1 MKDQQN
7 DIKRGLEHLP
17 QYEADAQVWD
27 HIEEALN
34 DERNPKLILW
44 CWARSIAAMLA
55 IVLAVQFWLSDDQDL
70 ADLHKEELRLAAEQ
84 SVGITPNLPTQ
95 PRSPVS
101 TTRTTTT
108 VSPDKQDTQNTELM
122 FANADSSIVT
132 LNVNGLSS
140 GCMSANEN
148 YPSYKWSMGDGSSP
162 SLSNRAFS
170 YSTSNEHTVTLNNSN
185 SSSFGFTAGTD
196 YDQSNTI
203 GYNDMDAKSTFGY
216 TNGVIGNSSD
226 EKPISGV
233 NHTAGKTSNIVPPF
247 GRIREKEKYQC
258 IILDSVQFTNNSSF
272 YSQDPQLYEPVN
284 TENYF
289 PLVENDYLS
298 PLKEPLSTFGIDV
311 DNASYAVMRT
321 KINAQQIVPKDAVRI
336 EEFVNYFDYDYPQ
349 PVGNDPFSVNLET
362 ANCPWNAKHQLVRI
376 GLKGKDIDYQ
386 NLKHSNLVF
395 LIDVSGSMDSENK
408 LPLVKKSLK
417 LLVDQMGKED
427 RIAIVTYA
435 GAAGLALESTK
446 CSEKEYIKKKIDQL
460 DAGGSTA
467 GGQGITL
474 AYKIAVENRIPEGNN
489 RVIMCTDGDFNVGQ
503 STDSDMKNLIIEN
516 RNRGIFITAC
526 GFGMGNY
533 QDSKMET
540 IADNGNGNY
549 FYIDTYRESTKVFE
563 RDIRATLFT
572 IAKDVKIQVEFN
584 PKHVKAYRL
593 IGYENRKMPPQDFND
608 DSKDGGEL
616 GAGHTVTALYEI
628 IPAGSDEAIPGD
640 LGLKYQ
646 QPGMNTNTAF
656 TNELLTVK
664 LRYKKPNGDVSW
676 LIEKSIM
683 AGSKPFEQSST
694 DFRFAA
700 GTALFAQQLRQSR
713 HINEENFDL
722 ALKIL
727 NQSKGSDI
735 NGDRQE
741 LITLVNQAQ
750 KLYTI
755 YTKRD

>member
-44 CWARSIAAMLA
+44 RWARSIAAMLA

-84 SVGITPNLPTQ
+84 SVGITPNLPPPNRTAPVAVNTPTPVDSSNSSNADVVWLNDTIQ
-95 PRSPVS
+95 LVTYNAAGATSYFASPNENQTYTNSTNMATGTFDHSYSAPGEYTVTLDANS
-101 TTRTTTT
+101 GLGSYGFTTRT
-108 VSPDKQDTQNTELM
+108 DY
-122 FANADSSIVT
+122 
-132 LNVNGLSS
+132 LSS
-140 GCMSANEN
+140 GNIGFMDDA
-148 YPSYKWSMGDGSSP
+148 DGV
-162 SLSNRAFS
+162 AD
-170 YSTSNEHTVTLNNSN
+170 YYDKN
-185 SSSFGFTAGTD
+185 SSGVISGQKG
-196 YDQSNTI
+196 YSSYEPNTEELR
-203 GYNDMDAKSTFGY
+203 GRLMATNKPSDNRTVEEKTRTYMWTFGDKY
-216 TNGVIGNSSD
+216 S
-226 EKPISGV
+226 EPI
-233 NHTAGKTSNIVPPF
+233 
-247 GRIREKEKYQC
+247 
-258 IILDSVQFTNNSSF
+258 
-272 YSQDPQLYEPVN
+272 N

-376 GLKGKDIDYQ
+376 GLKGKDIDNQ

-516 RNRGIFITAC
+516 RDRGIFITAC

-608 DSKDGGEL
+608 DTKDGGEL

-646 QPGMNTNTAF
+646 QPGTNTNTAF

-676 LIEKSIM
+676 LIEKSII
-683 AGSKPFEQSST
+683 AGSKSFQQAST